1 MAPPGTHEPTTAT
14 THLPRCIRLVDVILI
29 TTAGGLTAAAV
40 TWAEGF
46 AVDVE
51 LADKFFFGWPPTG
64 AAIPLAGIEDVT
76 HATAVVG
83 VAQDIARVPGDQA
96 SAGLIV
102 DAFERYRA
110 VVAGPGIRVSMLPA
124 TLDQF
129 REDEHEVL
137 NRCGGAK
144 GRGARQPRIQ
154 GQQGPHRELAE
165 QGERVRA
172 HRRTRWTPSPHAHC
186 DRLRRRAIDHVEA
199 NNVFVGSV
207 RFDNAYF
214 DLFITPSGWRERSYH
229 GCEEANSRD
238 KEPHQTLEGPE
249 EEEEGGGGNDGC
261 TKTGGGAVSKITSR
275 SLYRP
280 TPAPLP
286 PANPRQHS
294 SPGIS

>member
-214 DLFITPSGWRERSYH
+214 GRIRTR
-229 GCEEANSRD
+229 
-238 KEPHQTLEGPE
+238 
-249 EEEEGGGGNDGC
+249 
-261 TKTGGGAVSKITSR
+261 
-275 SLYRP
+275 
-280 TPAPLP
+280 
-286 PANPRQHS
+286 
-294 SPGIS
+294 